1 MNKVTRQ
8 EKLQQIISGSQQP
21 VGRRTIRFR
30 GESKEMDVY
39 EIPINF
45 LIYNKY
51 NGRILSRTKTLETQG
66 VIIDPETN
74 DGKAVVEQLL
84 WDSKPDKNRKTE
96 KDLRQYGQQ
105 EVGIVTIDGIIVD
118 GNRRAMLL
126 NKIGATHFRAVIL
139 DVRLE
144 EDQKEIERLETTYQM
159 GADEKQDYN
168 PIEKYLKIN
177 EMHNLGFSYQ
187 EIAECMGETQS
198 QIEKNH
204 KIYQTMVEYLQ
215 HIKCD
220 GIFTALDGR
229 EDPLINLTD
238 WNEKYSG
245 GTSSTGFDGYSDAD
259 VDDMTLISFD
269 YIRYMK
275 AKPNADDGGPEGKA
289 FRMIAGGNAGKNFFS
304 DKEVWENFRDRHF
317 ENVQPITDSEPDMEK
332 TSSNIEKE
340 VKARDADWAMK
351 VDSCM
356 KENWGRTIEM
366 LGLHQDKDRP
376 GELLER
382 ARNAL
387 ASIDLDNP
395 NLSTSMIDIV
405 KEINQ
410 KSYELKK
417 KLEKM
422 KD

>member
-8 EKLQQIISGSQQP
+8 EKLEQIINGSQEP
-21 VGRRTIRFR
+21 IGRRTIRFR

-66 VIIDPETN
+66 VTIDPETVE
-74 DGKAVVEQLL
+74 GKELVERLL
-84 WDSKPDKNRKTE
+84 WDSKEEKNRRTE
-96 KDLRQYGQQ
+96 RDLEKYGQQ
-105 EVGIVTIDGIIVD
+105 EPGIVTLDGIIVD

-126 NKIGATHFRAVIL
+126 NRIKATHFRAVIL

-144 EDQKEIERLETTYQM
+144 DDQKEIERLETTYQM

-177 EMHNLGFSYQ
+177 EMYNLGFSYD
-187 EIAECMGETQS
+187 EIAECMGEKQG

-238 WNEKYSG
+238 WREKYAG

-259 VDDMTLISFD
+259 VDDMTLIAFD

-275 AKPNADDGGPEGKA
+275 AKPNTDDGGPDGKA

-304 DKEVWENFRDRHF
+304 DEGVWSGFRDRHF
-317 ENVQPITDSEPDMEK
+317 ENVQPITDNEPGMEK
-332 TSSNIEKE
+332 TSLDIEKE
-340 VKARDADWAMK
+340 VKSRDADWARM

-356 KENWGRTIEM
+356 KENWGRTTEM
-366 LGLHQDKDRP
+366 LSLHQDKDRP

-382 ARNAL
+382 AYNAL
-387 ASIDLDNP
+387 ASIDLDSP
-395 NLSTSMIDIV
+395 HLSIYMIDIV
-405 KEINQ
+405 KNINQ

>member
-8 EKLQQIISGSQQP
+8 EKLEQIISGSQQP
-21 VGRRTIRFR
+21 IGRRTIRFR

-51 NGRILSRTKTLETQG
+51 NGRILSRTKTLETRG
-66 VIIDPETN
+66 TIIDPET
-74 DGKAVVEQLL
+74 DRGKELVERLL
-84 WDSKPDKNRKTE
+84 WESKPDKNRKTE
-96 KDLRQYGQQ
+96 KDLKQYGQQ
-105 EVGIVTIDGIIVD
+105 EPGIVTLDGIIVD

-126 NKIGATHFRAVIL
+126 NKIGQTYFRAVIL

-144 EDQKEIERLETTYQM
+144 DDQKEVERLETTYQM

-177 EMHNLGFSYQ
+177 EMRNVGFSYQ
-187 EIAECMGETQS
+187 EIAECMGTTQS

-204 KIYQTMVEYLQ
+204 KVYQTMVEYLQ

-220 GIFTALDGR
+220 GVFTALDGR
-229 EDPLINLTD
+229 EDPLISLTD
-238 WNEKYSG
+238 WKEKYSG
-245 GTSSTGFDGYSDAD
+245 GVSSTGFDGYSDTD
-259 VDDMTLISFD
+259 VDDMTLIAFD
-269 YIRYMK
+269 YIRYMA

-304 DKEVWENFRDRHF
+304 DKEVWADFCKRHF
-317 ENVQPITDSEPDMEK
+317 KNIQPITDQEPDIEK
-332 TSSNIEKE
+332 TAPDIEKE
-340 VKARDADWAMK
+340 VKSRDADWARS
-351 VDSCM
+351 VDSYM
-356 KENWGRTIEM
+356 KENWGKTIEM

-376 GELLER
+376 GDLLER

-387 ASIDLDNP
+387 DSIDLNSP
-395 NLSTSMIDIV
+395 YLRANMIDIV

-417 KLEKM
+417 KLEKI